1 MNFTVEKDY
10 WHYAGQ
16 NFFHGEKSF
25 LKVGENHK

>member
-25 LKVGENHK
+25 LKGW